1 MLNSRSI
8 TRIQAKGGMQTTF
21 NGETADLSHVAQKSR
36 PRIESLTDLV
46 FGLALSIGAIG
57 LISNR
62 PKNTEILVESIA
74 GFGFSFLILISIWFR
89 YTEVMSVLRVELSR
103 TRVLN
108 TTLLFLVAVEPYLFN
123 LLNFNPSSGLG
134 SLDDFASVGFAIDLG
149 SIYAI
154 MASLTSILATE
165 EGGLV
170 APDLLKKYRRIRNLE
185 IATALIFF
193 VTTIPVFWIVS
204 LPGGFPGS
212 GGPIRYYAWLA
223 TFPIIRGE
231 NILRRFRKKSTR

>member
-1 MLNSRSI
+1 MSGFKLRE
-8 TRIQAKGGMQTTF
+8 RYLTTF
-21 NGETADLSHVAQKSR
+21 NTETADSSRVGQKPR

-62 PKNTEILVESIA
+62 PKNSEILVESIA

-89 YTEVMSVLRVELSR
+89 YTEVMSVLRVEITL

-154 MASLTSILATE
+154 MASLTSILAKE
-165 EGGLV
+165 ESGLV
-170 APDLLKKYRRIRNLE
+170 APDMLKKYRRIRNLE

-193 VTTIPVFWIVS
+193 LTTIPVFWIVS

-212 GGPIRYYAWLA
+212 GGPLRYYAWLV
-223 TFPIIRGE
+223 TFPIMTGE
-231 NILRRFRKKSTR
+231 NILRRLRKKSRG